1 RENQPCSSQPTGTGR
16 ITAGASAARM
26 FLARRLHALV
36 RRGRR
41 NVRLPHLTCEAKTSN
56 RRRGTSSH
64 DDIRS
69 GAVHDRQGS
78 FARYAARLT
87 ESPRRIVPPRTT
99 AASTPTWTWLCC
111 AAVRRL
117 SGSLGSAPSGSVV

>member
-1 RENQPCSSQPTGTGR
+1 
-16 ITAGASAARM
+16 M

-56 RRRGTSSH
+56 RRRGTPSH

-99 AASTPTWTWLCC
+99 AAYTQTSTSLFC
-111 AAVRRL
+111 ASVRRI
-117 SGSLGSAPSGSVV
+117 SGSVGRSPYISVVIT